1 MFKKKFHNS
10 IDKGRYGYLFIA
22 PFFIVFAVFGLYP
35 IVYTFILSFQKWDG
49 LAKMTPLGWKNYAR
63 LLTDDVFYLSIWN
76 TIRIWIFNFVP
87 QMLTALLLS
96 ALFTFNRI
104 RGMKFFRAA
113 YYLPNLI
120 TAASVGLLFNLLFDG
135 NKSVANYIL
144 QALHVK
150 GAPFSFFNSGAFTSG
165 MTSYIQWWMWF
176 GYTTVIVMAGI
187 TTIEGS
193 VYDAA
198 MVDGA
203 TKAQTFTKIT
213 LPLIRPTLIYMTIT
227 SIIGGMQLFDVPTTL
242 TNGTGDPNK
251 SVLTTSMYL
260 YNQGFKNFNYGYTE
274 NRKTAHDFR
283 AHLDMLSSLLE
294 NGETTEASRYLN
306 NIRTKQTTRIFLVNC
321 HHPVL
326 DALLNQKARLAQEKR
341 IDIRFKVNDLS
352 ALTIDPTDITVI
364 LSNLLDNAI
373 EASEK
378 CDNKQI
384 EVRVLL
390 ENSFFFSIRN
400 TSLPVHIINNHIT
413 STKSDRSLHG
423 FGLENVKTLLVKHNG
438 EYVMFYDNGWFQ
450 FSAEIPTEFIS

>member
-1 MFKKKFHNS
+1 
-10 IDKGRYGYLFIA
+10 
-22 PFFIVFAVFGLYP
+22 
-35 IVYTFILSFQKWDG
+35 
-49 LAKMTPLGWKNYAR
+49 MTPLGWINYAR

-260 YNQGFKNFNYGYTE
+260 YNQGFKNFNYGYASTMSVGLFLVI
-274 NRKTAHDFR
+274 AILSVFAFR
-283 AHLDMLSSLLE
+283 AMQSKE
-294 NGETTEASRYLN
+294 GA
-306 NIRTKQTTRIFLVNC
+306 
-321 HHPVL
+321 
-326 DALLNQKARLAQEKR
+326 
-341 IDIRFKVNDLS
+341 
-352 ALTIDPTDITVI
+352 
-364 LSNLLDNAI
+364 
-373 EASEK
+373 
-378 CDNKQI
+378 
-384 EVRVLL
+384 
-390 ENSFFFSIRN
+390 
-400 TSLPVHIINNHIT
+400 
-413 STKSDRSLHG
+413 
-423 FGLENVKTLLVKHNG
+423 
-438 EYVMFYDNGWFQ
+438 YDD
-450 FSAEIPTEFIS
+450 

>member
-176 GYTTVIVMAGI
+176 GYTTVIVMAGMVNPKSA
-187 TTIEGS
+187 TVKVTFVDENGTEVS
-193 VYDAA
+193 SWSHEKTVYDNWTRIWVPIAGDKGFDRTRIAKIKLGFYWQGNYAVDDLAFVGGYSDGIPQMNGNLVTNGSFEDDGSAVPVATGWNFEGGTPSATYLEKNSNAASGRFHLVHYSADAHDAYTWQTIYNLPNGTYTLKA
-198 MVDGA
+198 MVQSGGGQKQNKILA
-203 TKAQTFTKIT
+203 TDFGGSEMSVEIPVNSYWTQVE
-213 LPLIRPTLIYMTIT
+213 
-227 SIIGGMQLFDVPTTL
+227 IGNINV
-242 TNGTGDPNK
+242 TNGKCTIAFYTDGNAGDWSCVDNIE
-251 SVLTTSMYL
+251 
-260 YNQGFKNFNYGYTE
+260 F
-274 NRKTAHDFR
+274 
-283 AHLDMLSSLLE
+283 
-294 NGETTEASRYLN
+294 YLN
-306 NIRTKQTTRIFLVNC
+306 
-321 HHPVL
+321 
-326 DALLNQKARLAQEKR
+326 
-341 IDIRFKVNDLS
+341 S
-352 ALTIDPTDITVI
+352 
-364 LSNLLDNAI
+364 
-373 EASEK
+373 
-378 CDNKQI
+378 
-384 EVRVLL
+384 
-390 ENSFFFSIRN
+390 
-400 TSLPVHIINNHIT
+400 
-413 STKSDRSLHG
+413 
-423 FGLENVKTLLVKHNG
+423 
-438 EYVMFYDNGWFQ
+438 
-450 FSAEIPTEFIS
+450 

>member
-1 MFKKKFHNS
+1 MAICLLLRS
-10 IDKGRYGYLFIA
+10 LLCLLF
-22 PFFIVFAVFGLYP
+22 FGLYP

-260 YNQGFKNFNYGYTE
+260 YNQGFKNFNYGYASTMSVGLFLVI
-274 NRKTAHDFR
+274 AILSVFAFR
-283 AHLDMLSSLLE
+283 AMQSK
-294 NGETTEASRYLN
+294 GA
-306 NIRTKQTTRIFLVNC
+306 
-321 HHPVL
+321 
-326 DALLNQKARLAQEKR
+326 A
-341 IDIRFKVNDLS
+341 
-352 ALTIDPTDITVI
+352 
-364 LSNLLDNAI
+364 
-373 EASEK
+373 
-378 CDNKQI
+378 
-384 EVRVLL
+384 
-390 ENSFFFSIRN
+390 
-400 TSLPVHIINNHIT
+400 
-413 STKSDRSLHG
+413 
-423 FGLENVKTLLVKHNG
+423 
-438 EYVMFYDNGWFQ
+438 YDD
-450 FSAEIPTEFIS
+450 